1 MKIKR
6 EVNGQMMEFEL
17 TDNEMGAAYA
27 EWEHIGDMQD
37 VRRFHEDEDLDMPES
52 VVSEI
57 AETARDMMNN
67 SDAYMD
73 EWWRCV
79 RDAYVEVTGNED

>member
-17 TDNEMGAAYA
+17 TDNEMSAAFI
-27 EWEHIGDMQD
+27 EWEHTCDMQD
-37 VRRFHEDEDLDMPES
+37 IRSFYEDEEMPNS

-57 AETARDMMNN
+57 ADVARDMMND
-67 SDAYMD
+67 SDRCRDMWWGCIRAAYK
-73 EWWRCV
+73 
-79 RDAYVEVTGNED
+79 EVVGNDD